1 VEEGQAMPAIVNAPL
16 ILDLG
21 RAKSKDVRDLKR
33 GRGKLLGDVHDA
45 IEEVTASLGDQA
57 EGKQLVPVVLIYRRR
72 ARRSRGGGSFLPI
85 RIPIL
90 S

>member
-1 VEEGQAMPAIVNAPL
+1 MPAIVNAPL

-21 RAKSKDVRDLKR
+21 RTRSKDVRDLKR

-57 EGKQLVPVVLIYRRR
+57 DGKQLVPVVLIYRRR
-72 ARRSRGGGSFLPI
+72 ARRRARVGGSFLPI